1 MRGIGNFVELFWREG
16 KVSRIP
22 SSLYSNFTDSS
33 INSPSFS
40 ALLLII
46 LLLCLLVWFVVCEN
60 TSDSSFKVIATDRR
74 AKASVLIT
82 QDSKMYHHFVCK

>member
-33 INSPSFS
+33 INSPSF
-40 ALLLII
+40 
-46 LLLCLLVWFVVCEN
+46 LCIVLDYTTAVFAGLVCGV
-60 TSDSSFKVIATDRR
+60 
-74 AKASVLIT
+74 
-82 QDSKMYHHFVCK
+82 

>member
-60 TSDSSFKVIATDRR
+60 TSIGIR
-74 AKASVLIT
+74 ALHDGTPEECVG
-82 QDSKMYHHFVCK
+82 D